1 MLSYCK
7 LLSNIEQRVPHTLR
21 WFSNKWNASWEHR
34 HNHKPDSSE
43 RAPDGLPHQIEWT
56 VKICE
61 IGFRCFRPC
70 NDHKQKSSTKNK
82 ITRYWYSKNVFNV
95 QVLSVSITIKVA
107 TRRPFCF
114 NYHQRCHNQAL
125 LSSATSFLPSFKDI
139 NGIIHHHS
147 TTWKMHLHS
156 IQCEFN
162 FKFSLGTAWYL
173 TVTQTKSVPYSTK
186 FEKHVFWIKW
196 KSVHTMETRK
206 NKHLSSEALKR
217 WSRACCFSYNN
228 LTFS

>member
-1 MLSYCK
+1 MLSYYK

-21 WFSNKWNASWEHR
+21 WFSNKWNDSWEHR

-61 IGFRCFRPC
+61 TGFRCFRPC
-70 NDHKQKSSTKNK
+70 NDHKQKSSTKKQNNK
-82 ITRYWYSKNVFNV
+82 ILIPQKCVQRQSPGPFCFQLPSKLPHAG
-95 QVLSVSITIKVA
+95 LSVSITIKVA
-107 TRRPFCF
+107 TTRPFCF
-114 NYHQRCHNQAL
+114 NYHQSCHNQAL

-139 NGIIHHHS
+139 NVIIHHHS

-156 IQCEFN
+156 IQCEFEFN

-173 TVTQTKSVPYSTK
+173 TTQTKSVPYSTK
-186 FEKHVFWIKW
+186 FEKKCILDQMKV
-196 KSVHTMETRK
+196 S
-206 NKHLSSEALKR
+206 
-217 WSRACCFSYNN
+217 SYNGN
-228 LTFS
+228 TQE